1 MNIISIDVGIKNLAY
16 CLFSLSKDKKSFKVE
31 KWGVIDLS
39 QKTEIQRKCTCLNE
53 KKPTKKNPNPIKE
66 KCCFLAKWK
75 KEEECYCVKHAKKSD
90 FMIPTKQTS
99 IPFITKQKMEY
110 LNKLITQYNIVLEEG
125 KKYKK
130 DELLSLLK
138 EYLKVHSLETIEEVN
153 ASKLDLVT
161 IGRNLK
167 IKFNLL
173 FSTYTIDKVII
184 ENQISP
190 IANRMKTIQGMI
202 SQYFIMVC
210 ENDIEID
217 FVSSTNKLKL
227 GENMGA
233 TDYKERK
240 QQSIQLVKN
249 SVDPSWLDFFNSHS
263 KKDDLSDS
271 YLQGVWYIKN
281 KLS

>member
-1 MNIISIDVGIKNLAY
+1 MNMISIDVGIKNLAY
-16 CLFSLSKDKKSFKVE
+16 CLFSFSEDKTFKVE

-39 QKTEIQRKCTCLNE
+39 QKTEIQRKCTCFNE
-53 KKPTKKNPNPIKE
+53 KKPTKKTPLVIKE
-66 KCCFLAKWK
+66 KCNFPAKWK
-75 KEEECYCVKHAKKSD
+75 KEDECYCVKHAKQSD
-90 FMIPTKQTS
+90 FIIPTKQTS
-99 IPFITKQKMEY
+99 VPFITKQKMEY
-110 LNKLITQYNIVLEEG
+110 LHKLITQYKIVLEEG

-130 DELLSLLK
+130 DDLLSLLK
-138 EYLKVHSLETIEEVN
+138 EYLQTHSLETIEEVN
-153 ASKLDLVT
+153 ATKLDLVT

-167 IKFNLL
+167 TKFNLL

-202 SQYFIMVC
+202 SQYFIMVS

-217 FVSSTNKLKL
+217 FVNSTNKLKL

-249 SVDPSWLDFFNSHS
+249 SIDSSWLDFFNSHS

-281 KLS
+281 KL